1 MRRVFYWKLSA
12 IESGSNGLQPLSGKT
27 RRKRGKKENGKTER
41 NGAGHLAALHGPRR
55 IAAPLAPA
63 ARKQGRGRIARNFH
77 GDQVGQG
84 AYAAAALVDHGFGV
98 VATQ

>member
-1 MRRVFYWKLSA
+1 MGCSHFQAKRGEK
-12 IESGSNGLQPLSGKT
+12 GKT
-27 RRKRGKKENGKTER
+27 EGKGKTER
-41 NGAGHLAALHGPRR
+41 NGAGHLAALHGPRC
-55 IAAPLAPA
+55 IAAPFAPA